1 MAERSS
7 SKVGARARARRGN
20 FAPVS
25 LLRVAAI
32 LLLWALWEGAA
43 RSGWFYEGALP
54 SSFAIASSGFHLLA
68 QPDFYVNLGVTLFE
82 IAAAVAIGSVLGISV
97 GLALGASRF
106 AGKAFEP
113 YVQYLAPAPKIIF
126 LPVFMV
132 LLGVDSSSKIAIGA
146 LSCFFPM
153 ALSVAAGV
161 RQIDPVLLRVGRSFR
176 LTPSQT
182 IAKIYLP
189 ALTAPIATG
198 LRLGLG
204 VAIIGTLL
212 SELQM
217 SNSGLGF
224 LIMQDYGRF
233 DIAEMYAVLAMVFLL
248 AALANGLIARGLR
261 IKGR

>member
-1 MAERSS
+1 MVERSLS
-7 SKVGARARARRGN
+7 RPRPRRRLIG
-20 FAPVS
+20 PVTA
-25 LLRVAAI
+25 LRVLAA
-32 LLLWALWEGAA
+32 LSLWALWEGAA

-54 SSFAIASSGFHLLA
+54 SSFAVLAAGFNLLA
-68 QPDFYVNLGVTLFE
+68 QPDFYANLAVTLFE
-82 IAAAVAIGSVLGISV
+82 VAAAVAIGSGCGIAV
-97 GLALGASRF
+97 GLALGAFRF
-106 AGKAFEP
+106 AGRAFEP

-176 LTPSQT
+176 LTASQT
-182 IAKIYLP
+182 VAKIYLP
-189 ALTAPIATG
+189 ALASPIATG

-217 SNSGLGF
+217 SKNGLGF

-233 DIAEMYAVLAMVFLL
+233 NIAEMYAVLGLVFLL
-248 AALANGLIARGLR
+248 AALANGLIARGFR